1 MVRTASNRVGGSM
14 ELESPAV
21 KADLTARLKRI
32 EGQVR
37 GVQRMLDEDRECTEI
52 LQQMTAIRSAMH
64 QASLVLAR
72 SYAARCLVAP
82 TRGDMDAVLDQLM
95 TVLRKV
101 E

>member
-1 MVRTASNRVGGSM
+1 M
-14 ELESPAV
+14 ELRSPEV
-21 KADLTARLKRI
+21 QADLTVRLKRI

-37 GVQRMLDEDRECTEI
+37 GVQKMVEEARDCPDI

-72 SYAARCLVAP
+72 SYAARCLMEP
-82 TRGDMDAVLDQLM
+82 TRGDMDAMLDQLM
-95 TVLRKV
+95 ATLRKL